1 MKDVRE
7 ALMVG
12 RNSDGTLVRRP
23 LSPHLQVYRLPLVAL
38 TSIANRITGVA
49 LCAGLLLMV
58 WWLAAAAAGP
68 GPFAAVQGFIGTW
81 LGLLMLFGWT
91 AALMYHALNGIRHL
105 IWDAGF
111 GYELPTAIA
120 TGRLVVAASIGL
132 TLLVWLIGLV
142 AW

>member
-1 MKDVRE
+1 MQDVRE

-12 RNSDGTLVRRP
+12 RTSDGKPVRRP

-49 LCAGLLLMV
+49 LCVGTLLLA
-58 WWLAAAAAGP
+58 WWLVAAAAGP
-68 GPFAAVQGFIGTW
+68 GPYAVVQGFVGSW

-91 AALMYHALNGIRHL
+91 AALVYHSLNGIRHL
-105 IWDAGF
+105 VWDAGF
-111 GYELPTAIA
+111 GYALPVAIA
-120 TGRLVVAASIGL
+120 SGRLVVGASIGL
-132 TLLVWLIGLV
+132 TLLLWVIGLL